1 MAQILLAA
9 GAAGLVIALVVW
21 MARNDVLIRL
31 AGADPAFIRTVPDRA
46 RYTSMGA
53 IVVLTAIAAAASLT
67 TALSLVFPGHGWL
80 RYLPVG
86 ALWGMI
92 VFSFDRWIVASLDYG
107 PLTAGAVERSAR
119 RQSASKVVHFGVR
132 FVLAALVGV
141 VISEPIVL
149 TVFGPEIRQQLT
161 VQHTADVTTQTAQI
175 NAAEAKQTALLQ
187 QPVTAAQNA
196 LTAATRKAN
205 AAHKVYICEIT
216 GNCHLSQGQVTGVIG
231 QGPQSRADR
240 AAWQADLR
248 EQRRAQAVFDKA
260 AAHQRTAAAALKRQS
275 GPKIAAATAK
285 VNADNG
291 LLARERA
298 LGTLT
303 RDNPGFALRRI
314 LLWLALMFID
324 LVPVLLKTFSPP
336 TLYEHLQ
343 RSEANRLARNAMI
356 DAWADS
362 DHDSAKKSVT
372 RERDLTHHRDFTDI
386 VYTQRLAVARSEA
399 GLEPLPVAAMAAG
412 GLTGSNGR
420 PAAGGLTGTAGLA
433 RDGSTAQAWVIGQRW
448 HILRPMSDVPNSGRV
463 PFIAIDMYREYQ
475 FEVVVKIIA
484 PPPRVAGTQAAS
496 QRRHAQME
504 MSLPQ
509 GHIHDNVA
517 EILDC
522 DVDPEHGYY
531 IVTRRYPATL
541 EQYLADPV
549 NAEALTIGQVLDFA
563 SQILAGLRAAWDR
576 GFVHLDLK
584 PANVALASD
593 GTVKLIDFGL
603 AQQYQK
609 ANGGNNTTSAAR
621 FTMFY
626 APPEQMERRD
636 AAWISRKADLRALG
650 AVIYRMLTG
659 YPPLLREAQ
668 ALGLID
674 PSGRL
679 LADDATAY
687 FDMKRLVSSVEPVP
701 AGEII
706 SYLPTD
712 LDQLLQAWLRI
723 DPQLRS
729 PGNPATMAER
739 VCLESAAVFD
749 RIRASGEGAYP
760 AGPRVTSE
768 PDFSGLMARW
778 QLGNSE
784 PGVAWTGMGWV
795 VGGAASSVAGIG
807 AQAVEVPGPEALGP
821 EVPRPGGSRS
831 ENTVEEATGGF
842 RGSPVY
848 LDPITVAPNG
858 HGGPAGPA
866 VRGDGGS
873 W

>member
-80 RYLPVG
+80 RFLPVG

-92 VFSFDRWIVASLDYG
+92 VFSFDRWIVSSLDYG
-107 PLTAGAVERSAR
+107 PLTVGAVEQSPR

-161 VQHTADVTTQTAQI
+161 VQHTADITTQTAQL
-175 NAAEAKQTALLQ
+175 NAAEAKQATLLQ
-187 QPVTAAQNA
+187 QPVTAAQKA
-196 LTAATRKAN
+196 LTSATRKADT
-205 AAHKVYICEIT
+205 AHKVYICEIT

-248 EQRRAQAVFDKA
+248 EQRKAQAVLDRA
-260 AAHQRTAAAALKRQS
+260 SAHQRSAAAALRRQT
-275 GPKIAAATAK
+275 GPKIAGATAK

-303 RDNPGFALRRI
+303 AQNPGFALRRV

-362 DHDSAKKSVT
+362 DHDSAKKTVT
-372 RERDLTHHRDFTDI
+372 RDRDLTHHRDFTDI
-386 VYTQRLAVARSEA
+386 VYTQRLALARSEA
-399 GLEPLPVAAMAAG
+399 GLPPLPVAAMAVAGAPGSG
-412 GLTGSNGR
+412 GLTG
-420 PAAGGLTGTAGLA
+420 AGGLA

-448 HILRPMSDVPNSGRV
+448 HIQRPMSDVPNSGRV
-463 PFIAIDMYREYQ
+463 PFIAIDMYREYL

-484 PPPRVAGTQAAS
+484 PPPRVAGSQAAS

-509 GHIHDNVA
+509 GHLHDNIA
-517 EILDC
+517 EVLDC

-668 ALGLID
+668 ALRLID
-674 PSGRL
+674 PTGRL

-706 SYLPTD
+706 SYLPPD
-712 LDQLLQAWLRI
+712 LDQLLQTWLRI

-768 PDFSGLMARW
+768 PDFTGLMARW
-778 QLGNSE
+778 QIGNSE

-795 VGGAASSVAGIG
+795 SPAAASSPDVAG
-807 AQAVEVPGPEALGP
+807 AMLPEGPQP
-821 EVPRPGGSRS
+821 EVSRPDVVQPPGLRS
-831 ENTVEEATGGF
+831 EMTVDEGAGGF
-842 RGSPVY
+842 RGSPAF
-848 LDPITVAPNG
+848 LDPVTVAPNG
-858 HGGPAGPA
+858 HGGPAGPVGPVGPA
-866 VRGDGGS
+866 VRDDGGPR
-873 W
+873 

>member
-9 GAAGLVIALVVW
+9 GAAGLVIGLIVW
-21 MARNDVLIRL
+21 MARNDVFIRL

-53 IVVLTAIAAAASLT
+53 IVVLTSIAAAASLT

-107 PLTAGAVERSAR
+107 PLTAGAVERSDR

-132 FVLAALVGV
+132 FILAALVGV

-161 VQHTADVTTQTAQI
+161 VQHTGDITKQTAQI
-175 NAAEAKQTALLQ
+175 NAAEAKQSALLQ
-187 QPVTAAQNA
+187 QPVTTAQQA
-196 LTAATRKAN
+196 LNAATRKATN
-205 AAHKVYICEIT
+205 AHKIYICEIT
-216 GNCHLSQGQVTGVIG
+216 GHCHLGQGQVTGVIG

-248 EQRRAQAVFDKA
+248 EQRKAQTVFDQA
-260 AAHQRTAAAALKRQS
+260 AAHQRSAAAALKRQS

-372 RERDLTHHRDFTDI
+372 RERDLSHHRDFTDI
-386 VYTQRLAVARSEA
+386 VYTQRLALARSEA
-399 GLEPLPVAAMAAG
+399 GLPPLPVAAMGVGGVPGSGSGPASAVLAG
-412 GLTGSNGR
+412 AGLTG
-420 PAAGGLTGTAGLA
+420 AGLTGAGLNGAGGPA
-433 RDGSTAQAWVIGQRW
+433 RDGTTSHAWVIGQRW

-463 PFIAIDMYREYQ
+463 PFIAVDLYREYP

-484 PPPRVAGTQAAS
+484 PPPRVAGSQAAS

-509 GHIHDNVA
+509 GHIHDNIA
-517 EILDC
+517 EVLDC

-636 AAWISRKADLRALG
+636 ASWISRKADLRALG

-706 SYLPTD
+706 SYLPAD
-712 LDQLLQAWLRI
+712 LDQLLQAWLRV

-729 PGNPATMAER
+729 PGNPATLAER

-749 RIRASGEGAYP
+749 GIRVSGEGAYP

-768 PDFSGLMARW
+768 PDFTSLMARW

-784 PGVAWTGMGWV
+784 PGAAWTGMWR
-795 VGGAASSVAGIG
+795 VGGEGAPSVAGIG
-807 AQAVEVPGPEALGP
+807 VEAA
-821 EVPRPGGSRS
+821 EVS
-831 ENTVEEATGGF
+831 E
-842 RGSPVY
+842 GSPSE
-848 LDPITVAPNG
+848 
-858 HGGPAGPA
+858 
-866 VRGDGGS
+866 GS